1 MTSLSGSAFLQA
13 LGWAIAGS
21 LWQMALLWTIYQL
34 CFGVWRNIRASVKT
48 AAATVLQMAGFG
60 WFVCSLVGHY
70 WKLKM
75 AAPASAAYFSVAPEP
90 SGHDLLFY
98 VNRGLAWSE
107 HYLPYLSGAYL
118 LVLAFLLAR
127 VFKAYRHVQ
136 AVRTEGLS
144 KIDAEWRVYVR
155 DLAQRIGIRRD
166 IRVWLSEKIDIPATI
181 GYMKPLILLPIAT
194 FNHLSPE
201 QVEAILL
208 HELAHIKRHDYLLN
222 LILTV
227 MDTVL
232 FFNPFAQLIARHIRT
247 ERENSCDDFV
257 LQFRYNPHVYASAL
271 LSLEQQ
277 RLSPELAMAAA
288 GKTDLLDRIKRIMNV
303 PSRPMNYG
311 QKLMAL
317 LITAGILASLAWLTP
332 DNIEHKPI
340 LKTMAV
346 FLPTPPAAPTE
357 PVIEAPAPAPA
368 PMATKAH
375 KPCPAPKAAVVTDN
389 DAQDLVLDES
399 QPTGD
404 VVWTPQSDA
413 SLAEKTLNV
422 PLQSKLKVAFNTIA
436 FNTKSFFK
444 PDTRRTLKI
453 QIDSAVSLWRKNYQ
467 DDQDAYARAAE
478 QQKLEF
484 VRVYEGQ
491 GQTRVAFEKA
501 AVAQRRNED
510 AARLALEKT
519 RLAQRIAQVQTE
531 EALHLAEERTAEAQR
546 LATLRDQQVNR
557 QVQVIQFQER
567 KLRDSHLTRE
577 QARHIE
583 DQIDQEKKKTLQV
596 IQDLDK
602 KLLNLNRNL
611 ISFAPRMKVKAKV
624 LDQASDDDDNGI
636 SADQPGF
643 QAPAAAYDQAT
654 SRLKI
659 IPVLYTSTYLPA
671 KHKTATMA
679 YRERYTIYPASR
691 GVQESRGLESDFGA
705 GGSVGANGP
714 GEDEDQSGARVSRS
728 TSVDLV
734 HKLETDGFLAGSC
747 NVRIILENNS
757 LIINGEH
764 QSDAVYARYKDCLD
778 GRAIVVLSTGKV
790 IQVTVR

>member
-34 CFGVWRNIRASVKT
+34 CFGVWRNIRSSVKT
-48 AAATVLQMAGFG
+48 GAATVLQMAGFG
-60 WFVCSLVGHY
+60 WFVCSLAEHY

-75 AAPASAAYFSVAPEP
+75 APPTTFARTFSVSPE
-90 SGHDLLFY
+90 SHDPLFWI
-98 VNRGLAWSE
+98 NRALAWSE

-144 KIDAEWRVYVR
+144 KIDVEWRVYVQE
-155 DLAQRIGIRRD
+155 LAARIGIRRD

-181 GYMKPLILLPIAT
+181 GYLKPLILLPIAS

-208 HELAHIKRHDYLLN
+208 HELAHIKRNDYLLN

-288 GKTDLLDRIKRIMNV
+288 GKTDLLDRIRRIMNV

-332 DNIEHKPI
+332 ENIEHKPI

-346 FLPTPPAAPTE
+346 LLPSPPPVAPVAPE
-357 PVIEAPAPAPA
+357 PVIEAPAPAPVKTHHA
-368 PMATKAH
+368 
-375 KPCPAPKAAVVTDN
+375 CPAPAPSPRSASDAPSSSPEDDVVI
-389 DAQDLVLDES
+389 DES
-399 QPTGD
+399 QPSGNA
-404 VVWTPQSDA
+404 VWIAPPTYSPD
-413 SLAEKTLNV
+413 KVMRMTLN
-422 PLQSKLKVAFNTIA
+422 PKTFYFRADSIRAIKFQMDTLQVQLRKAFRIGQEA
-436 FNTKSFFK
+436 LQQ
-444 PDTRRTLKI
+444 R
-453 QIDSAVSLWRKNYQ
+453 Q
-467 DDQDAYARAAE
+467 DELA
-478 QQKLEF
+478 
-484 VRVYEGQ
+484 RVYEDQ
-491 GQTRVAFEKA
+491 ARDYR
-501 AVAQRRNED
+501 AQR
-510 AARLALEKT
+510 LS
-519 RLAQRIAQVQTE
+519 QTKDE
-531 EALHLAEERTAEAQR
+531 EALRLAMSKTAEAQR
-546 LATLRDQQVNR
+546 LASLKDR
-557 QVQVIQFQER
+557 QIQLIQLHELELQSRHLSKEQSRRVQEEI
-567 KLRDSHLTRE
+567 T
-577 QARHIE
+577 
-583 DQIDQEKKKTLQV
+583 QEKKNTVLV
-596 IQDLDK
+596 IQAIDK
-602 KLLNLNRNL
+602 KLHDAARGINGYSSRNGYGGRL
-611 ISFAPRMKVKAKV
+611 KAKV
-624 LDQASDDDDNGI
+624 LDQQAEDDDNGI
-636 SADQPGF
+636 SADQPEF
-643 QAPAAAYDQAT
+643 QTPAVTNTAS
-654 SRLKI
+654 SRWKF
-659 IPVLYTSTYLPA
+659 IPVTYTVSQ
-671 KHKTATMA
+671 KHKTATA
-679 YRERYTIYPASR
+679 YRERYTLSYSPQASR
-691 GVQESRGLESDFGA
+691 SRENASASGEAYSEA
-705 GGSVGANGP
+705 SGP
-714 GEDEDQSGARVSRS
+714 SSASSEDENSTDQDCSKSIRN

-734 HKLETDGFLAGSC
+734 HKLETDGFLSGSC
-747 NVRIILENNS
+747 NVRIVVENNS
-757 LIINGEH
+757 LTINGVH
-764 QSDAVYARYKDCLD
+764 QSEGVYARYKDCLD
-778 GRAIVVLSTGKV
+778 GKAIVILSTGKV